1 MMPRVSAKRLTLV
14 VLLAALA
21 GGFSW
26 YLWGERHTPAGQPP
40 LARLSASSLETL
52 RSEFNSHA
60 DKVRIV
66 ILLSPT

>member
-1 MMPRVSAKRLTLV
+1 MKRRTLLLL

-21 GGFSW
+21 GAFAW
-26 YLWGERHTPAGQPP
+26 YLWGERHVPAGQPP
-40 LARLSASSLETL
+40 LATLSAASLETL

-66 ILLSPT
+66 VLLSPT

>member
-1 MMPRVSAKRLTLV
+1 MKVRPLFIAVLA
-14 VLLAALA
+14 VLLGAF
-21 GGFSW
+21 GW

-40 LARLSASSLETL
+40 LATLDTVSLDTL
-52 RSEFNSHA
+52 RGEFNGHA